1 MASLLLAIDLNRQVL
16 KIPVEKNALA
26 ELNQKFARLTNDYV
40 ADREMVPY
48 EPGYTPPV
56 DEVLVTA
63 YDLPPVL
70 QQIRTAVPSGL
81 PILDPS
87 TLVSNPPVALV
98 HVKLGPSPT
107 FCFQTVTKENL
118 LLPRRALLFGN
129 KHFEFNQEVGLLP
142 TNRLDAIH
150 EGGQLVF
157 RSELRVRRFL
167 DMEAFFTEA
176 SDQVLEEF
184 FEAQHFVV
192 DDIAKVKTAATQLL
206 RRKIAK
212 LASESAVLDIRRVK
226 SAAQEAGVDVK
237 FKGKMLVVPGDR
249 KGLKNVV
256 DLLSHA
262 YVQSLVDP
270 SRKYYA
276 SSLRPISKSN

>member
-1 MASLLLAIDLNRQVL
+1 
-16 KIPVEKNALA
+16 
-26 ELNQKFARLTNDYV
+26 
-40 ADREMVPY
+40 
-48 EPGYTPPV
+48 
-56 DEVLVTA
+56 
-63 YDLPPVL
+63 
-70 QQIRTAVPSGL
+70 
-81 PILDPS
+81 
-87 TLVSNPPVALV
+87 